1 MHHSKTFLTPWVIS
15 LINMHHL
22 KGLLNIKL
30 NFELSLGLHPHCRNL
45 FLLKT
50 KFLKTALN
58 RKTSFRK
65 MNLIIIIKFTEISSL
80 YWWSLLNC
88 VPCVIKTCSRANVP
102 YVLTC
107 SRAKVPCVPACSR
120 ANLLW
125 VLTCSR
131 VNAPCVRMCSRFKV
145 LCMLPCSHA
154 NVTCVLTCLRAHHFA
169 LLSVDLGV

>member
-58 RKTSFRK
+58 RKTSLRK

-107 SRAKVPCVPACSR
+107 SR
-120 ANLLW
+120 
-125 VLTCSR
+125 
-131 VNAPCVRMCSRFKV
+131 VNPPCVRMCSRFKV

>member
-107 SRAKVPCVPACSR
+107 SR
-120 ANLLW
+120 
-125 VLTCSR
+125 
-131 VNAPCVRMCSRFKV
+131 VNPPCVRMCSRFKV